1 MSISGCVLSYI
12 DKGNGQKRRKA
23 YRKRASASAFIFA
36 FPAIVNILMLDIS
49 AKICYI
55 YINERF
61 RSGIVFISHFRKDKL
76 MKKVLS
82 ILIATLLVLFIV
94 IPVTAAD
101 AVELTLD
108 DNGYITCI
116 KATAS
121 QDSYTIPYNEKQV
134 RGIAPGC
141 SFSGSIGTL
150 KIPSGIFLSSNAL
163 SGCTSSNVVIEPGR
177 YSLPSK
183 LFYGNTHVVTISVP
197 DSVASIGAA
206 CFSGCSKLISVSI
219 PSEISEI
226 PDSCFSGCSSLSGI
240 SIPSGVIKVG
250 SSAFSGCANITTID
264 FSTNL
269 KEIGDNAFA
278 DCLKLA
284 QITTNRT
291 VTFPTVTVIGSQA
304 FYGTAINT
312 LIIPDTVTTIGKGA
326 FADCKQLT
334 EVYIGDKVTDIPN
347 SCFNRCE
354 SLYKVTFGKKVTR
367 IGEYAFSY
375 ALSNDR
381 YDADIIL
388 PANVTTIEKS
398 AFEGCIGIATLS
410 VYNSSCKIN
419 SNAFYRCS
427 RFTMKGYN
435 GSTAETFAKT
445 ASNVTFTSLTG
456 GSTGDEEKYDDLR
469 YTIIGGKVHITAYVG
484 SGNDKVVV
492 PAKIGGK
499 DVTAIDAN
507 AFLRCDAVTV
517 ILPESI
523 ESISER
529 AFAGCSKL
537 RTIVILD
544 KCRSIDSTAFNDTTS
559 LTIRG
564 LRNSYVQMYASD
576 KNIAFSALSDSEY
589 KCLSGTHGK
598 TRTDRKEA
606 TCKEEGYERTI
617 CTVCGEV
624 IKETKLP
631 KPTSHTYE
639 TKTVAPTCTEKG
651 YTLHTCKS
659 CGDNYKDNE
668 TAALGH
674 KWGEWYT
681 LVKPTYTSTGTKTRH
696 CTNSGC
702 DESQTEVIPALTLNS
717 FDEILE
723 GMETEF
729 EVITRYSDGET
740 VKLFSGFD
748 EKTDCSRYSDL
759 FDPQYNIKLLGSNGF
774 TKTSGYI
781 ATGDRFVLLDA
792 DGKIIDT
799 LTVVVIG
806 DVTGDGRVNA
816 ADYIAQR
823 RVILGITNLSIASQ
837 TAADVNGNGKIQAN
851 DYIKLRRYILGM
863 IDTLK

>member
-1 MSISGCVLSYI
+1 
-12 DKGNGQKRRKA
+12 
-23 YRKRASASAFIFA
+23 
-36 FPAIVNILMLDIS
+36 MLDIS

-101 AVELTLD
+101 VVELTLD
-108 DNGYITCI
+108 SNGYITGI
-116 KATAS
+116 KATTNQS
-121 QDSYTIPYNEKQV
+121 SYTIPYNKEKV
-134 RGIAPGC
+134 RGIAPDC

-150 KIPSGIFLSSNAL
+150 YIPLGISLSSNAL
-163 SGCTSSNVVIEPGR
+163 SGCTSSNVVIESGR
-177 YSLPSK
+177 SSLPSK
-183 LFYGNTHVVTISVP
+183 LFYGNTHVVTISIP
-197 DSVASIGAA
+197 DSVASIGTA

-226 PDSCFSGCSSLSGI
+226 PDNCFSGCSSLSGI

-484 SGNDKVVV
+484 SGNDKVIV

-564 LRNSYVQMYASD
+564 LRNSYTQMYASD

-589 KCLSGTHGK
+589 KCLSGTHGE

-717 FDEILE
+717 F
-723 GMETEF
+723 
-729 EVITRYSDGET
+729 
-740 VKLFSGFD
+740 
-748 EKTDCSRYSDL
+748 
-759 FDPQYNIKLLGSNGF
+759 

>member
-23 YRKRASASAFIFA
+23 YRKRAFASAFIFA

-101 AVELTLD
+101 VVELTLD
-108 DNGYITCI
+108 GNGYITGI
-116 KATAS
+116 KATANQS
-121 QDSYTIPYNEKQV
+121 SYTIPYNKEKV
-134 RGIAPGC
+134 RGIAPDC

-150 KIPSGIFLSSNAL
+150 YIPSGIYLSSNAL
-163 SGCTSSNVVIEPGR
+163 SGCTSSNVVIESGR
-177 YSLPSK
+177 SSLPSK
-183 LFYGNTHVVTISVP
+183 LFSGNTSVV
-197 DSVASIGAA
+197 
-206 CFSGCSKLISVSI
+206 SVSI
-219 PSEISEI
+219 PDSVTSIGSGCFYDCTNLRSASLPSGITEIPSGCFARCSSLSGVDLPAGVIRIGSSAFIYCSSLTSVDFNTNLREIGDSAFADCSSLSEITTDRTATFPNVTSIGAKAFGGTTLTRVIIPDSVETIGESAFSACKFLAEVYIGDNVKEI
-226 PDSCFSGCSSLSGI
+226 PDSCFSGCRDLYRI
-240 SIPSGVIKVG
+240 
-250 SSAFSGCANITTID
+250 
-264 FSTNL
+264 
-269 KEIGDNAFA
+269 
-278 DCLKLA
+278 
-284 QITTNRT
+284 
-291 VTFPTVTVIGSQA
+291 
-304 FYGTAINT
+304 
-312 LIIPDTVTTIGKGA
+312 TIGK
-326 FADCKQLT
+326 
-334 EVYIGDKVTDIPN
+334 KVTDIA
-347 SCFNRCE
+347 R
-354 SLYKVTFGKKVTR
+354 
-367 IGEYAFSY
+367 YAFS
-375 ALSNDR
+375 AAFSNQSND
-381 YDADIIL
+381 AEIIL
-388 PANVTTIEKS
+388 PANVASIGAN
-398 AFEGCIGIATLS
+398 AFAYCDSILSIS
-410 VYNSSCKIN
+410 VYNTACEIDT
-419 SNAFYRCS
+419 NAFYRCS

>member
-1 MSISGCVLSYI
+1 MLL
-12 DKGNGQKRRKA
+12 
-23 YRKRASASAFIFA
+23 FF
-36 FPAIVNILMLDIS
+36 FPAIVNILILDIS
-49 AKICYI
+49 AEICYI
-55 YINERF
+55 YICGF
-61 RSGIVFISHFRKDKL
+61 HSGIVFISHFRKDKL

-82 ILIATLLVLFIV
+82 ILIATLMVLFII

-101 AVELTLD
+101 GVELKLD
-108 DNGYITCI
+108 DNGYITEI
-116 KATAS
+116 KATTGQS
-121 QDSYTIPYNEKQV
+121 SYTITSSYNGKPV
-134 RGIAPGC
+134 RGIAPDC

-150 KIPSGIFLSSNAL
+150 YIPSGIYLSPNAL
-163 SGCTSSNVVIEPGR
+163 SGCKSSTIVIESGR
-177 YSLPSK
+177 SSLPSK
-183 LFYGNTHVVTISVP
+183 LFYGNTRVVTISVP
-197 DSVASIGAA
+197 DSVSSIGSS
-206 CFSGCSKLISVSI
+206 CFSGCSRLTSVSI

-226 PDSCFSGCSSLSGI
+226 PDSCFSGCSSLGGV
-240 SIPSGVIKVG
+240 SIPLGVVKIG
-250 SSAFSGCANITTID
+250 DSAFSGCSNITSVD

-278 DCLKLA
+278 DCASLT

-291 VTFPTVTVIGSQA
+291 VTFPTVNVIGSQA

-326 FADCKQLT
+326 FASCKDLT

-354 SLYKVTFGKKVTR
+354 ALYKVTVGKKVTR

-375 ALSNDR
+375 SLSNDR

-388 PANVTTIEKS
+388 PANVMAIEKS
-398 AFEGCIGIATLS
+398 AFEGCSGIATLS
-410 VYNSSCKIN
+410 VYNTSCEIN

-427 RFTMKGYN
+427 RFTLKGYN
-435 GSTAETFAKT
+435 GSTAEAFAKS
-445 ASNVTFTSLTG
+445 ASNVIFTSLTG
-456 GSTGDEEKYDDLR
+456 GTTGDEEKYDDLR

-484 SGNDKVVV
+484 SENDKVIV
-492 PAKIGGK
+492 PSKIGGK
-499 DVTAIDAN
+499 DVIAIDAN

-517 ILPESI
+517 ILPETI
-523 ESISER
+523 EVISER

-544 KCRSIDSTAFNDTTS
+544 KCRSIDSTSFNDTTS

-576 KNIAFSALSDSEY
+576 KNITFSALSDSEY
-589 KCLSGTHGK
+589 KCLSGTHGE
-598 TRTDRKEA
+598 TRTDKREA

-617 CTVCGEV
+617 CTVCGEI

-659 CGDNYKDNE
+659 CGDSYKDNE
-668 TAALGH
+668 TAVLGH

-681 LVKPTYTSTGTKTRH
+681 LVKPTYTSDGTKTRH
-696 CTNSGC
+696 CTNTGC
-702 DESQTEVIPALTLNS
+702 EETQTEVIPALTLNS

-729 EVITRYSDGET
+729 EVITKYSDGEAI
-740 VKLFSGFD
+740 KLFSGFA
-748 EKTDCSRYSDL
+748 EKSDCTRYTEL

-781 ATGDRFVLLDA
+781 ATGDRFVLIDA
-792 DGKIIDT
+792 DGNIIDT
-799 LTVVVIG
+799 LTVVVTG

-823 RVILGITNLSIASQ
+823 RSILGITNLNIANQ

>member
-1 MSISGCVLSYI
+1 
-12 DKGNGQKRRKA
+12 
-23 YRKRASASAFIFA
+23 
-36 FPAIVNILMLDIS
+36 MLDIS

-61 RSGIVFISHFRKDKL
+61 RSRIVFISHFRKDKL

-101 AVELTLD
+101 VVELTLD
-108 DNGYITCI
+108 GKGYITGI

-121 QDSYTIPYNEKQV
+121 QSSYTIPYNEEKV
-134 RGIAPGC
+134 RGIAPDC

-150 KIPSGIFLSSNAL
+150 YIPSGIYLSSNAL
-163 SGCTSSNVVIEPGR
+163 SGCTSSNVVIESGR
-177 YSLPSK
+177 SSLPSK
-183 LFYGNTHVVTISVP
+183 LFYGNTHVVTISIP
-197 DSVASIGAA
+197 DSVASIGTA
-206 CFSGCSKLISVSI
+206 CFSGCSKLISASM
-219 PSEISEI
+219 PSGITEI
-226 PDSCFSGCSSLSGI
+226 PERCFAGCSSLSGV
-240 SIPSGVIKVG
+240 SIPSGIIRIGTSAFTGCRNLKSIDFNTSLKEIGNNAFADCPSLAEITTDRTVTFPNVTSIGAQAFYGTAIARIIIPDSVETLGVG
-250 SSAFSGCANITTID
+250 TFSSCLSLTEVYIGDNVKEIPESCFTRCTSLYKLTIGKSVKRIDRYAFSGALSNDRNYAEIILPANV
-264 FSTNL
+264 S
-269 KEIGDNAFA
+269 EIGDNAFA
-278 DCLKLA
+278 H
-284 QITTNRT
+284 
-291 VTFPTVTVIGSQA
+291 S
-304 FYGTAINT
+304 
-312 LIIPDTVTTIGKGA
+312 
-326 FADCKQLT
+326 
-334 EVYIGDKVTDIPN
+334 
-347 SCFNRCE
+347 E
-354 SLYKVTFGKKVTR
+354 S
-367 IGEYAFSY
+367 I
-375 ALSNDR
+375 LS
-381 YDADIIL
+381 
-388 PANVTTIEKS
+388 
-398 AFEGCIGIATLS
+398 LS
-410 VYNSSCKIN
+410 VYNSSCEIN

-469 YTIIGGKVHITAYVG
+469 YTIIGDKVHITAYVG
-484 SGNDKVVV
+484 SGKDKVVV

-544 KCRSIDSTAFNDTTS
+544 KCRSIDSTAFNGTSS

-589 KCLSGTHGK
+589 KCLSGTHGE

-681 LVKPTYTSTGTKTRH
+681 LVKPTYTSAGTKTRH

>member
-1 MSISGCVLSYI
+1 M
-12 DKGNGQKRRKA
+12 
-23 YRKRASASAFIFA
+23 
-36 FPAIVNILMLDIS
+36 
-49 AKICYI
+49 
-55 YINERF
+55 
-61 RSGIVFISHFRKDKL
+61 FISHFRKDKL

-101 AVELTLD
+101 VVELTLD
-108 DNGYITCI
+108 SNGYITGI

-121 QDSYTIPYNEKQV
+121 QSSYTIPSSYNEKQV
-134 RGIAPGC
+134 RGIAPDC

-150 KIPSGIFLSSNAL
+150 YIPSGISLSSNDPSNSHSGGAL

-177 YSLPSK
+177 SSLPSK
-183 LFYGNTHVVTISVP
+183 LFYGNTHVVTISIP
-197 DSVASIGAA
+197 DSVASIGTA
-206 CFSGCSKLISVSI
+206 CFSGCSKLISVSIPSEISEIPDNCFSGCSSLSGISIPSGVIKVGSSAFSGCSSLISVSI

-269 KEIGDNAFA
+269 KEIGDQAFEN
-278 DCLKLA
+278 CLKLA

-291 VTFPTVTVIGSQA
+291 ATFPTVTVIGSHA
-304 FYGTAINT
+304 FYETAINT
-312 LIIPDTVTTIGKGA
+312 LIIPDTVTTIGSAA
-326 FADCKQLT
+326 FEACTQLT

-367 IGEYAFSY
+367 IGEYAFNK

-381 YDADIIL
+381 NYAEIIL
-388 PANVTTIEKS
+388 PANVSEIGDN
-398 AFEGCIGIATLS
+398 AFAHCESILSLS

-484 SGNDKVVV
+484 SGNDKVIV

-544 KCRSIDSTAFNDTTS
+544 KCSSIDSTAFNDTTS

-681 LVKPTYTSTGTKTRH
+681 LVKPTYTSAGTKTRH